1 MCITLQDQPLVT
13 YGGVILGMGQGVGWG
28 EYPLPP
34 PLLNEI
40 LPIGSGGYGTY
51 LHKTFVSRWT
61 PTVRRLLDQQGR
73 DHLGEGVG
81 GGREERG

>member
-1 MCITLQDQPLVT
+1 M
-13 YGGVILGMGQGVGWG
+13 
-28 EYPLPP
+28 PP
-34 PLLNEI
+34 PSPPPPPQMKHFPQVL
-40 LPIGSGGYGTY
+40 GGYGTY

-81 GGREERG
+81 EGTERREGNTVTCSSDRPAPFFSQTVKVFKLT